1 MPFWHRLLSPHRRRR
16 SDQQQRR
23 NRPRRSNQQPLR
35 PLVALVVLIVGAAT
49 GYRLVVPGFSWGDAF
64 WMVLITLT
72 TVGYGEVQPLG
83 TGGRIVTTL
92 LLLGG
97 LLVVQLLIQRF
108 VQLSNSG
115 YFRRLR
121 LRSQQTMVNRLS
133 NHVILCGY
141 GAMGQEV
148 AHRIRSDRSEDV
160 EVVVI
165 DRDPER
171 VALAHDHGFH
181 SINGDASLDDV
192 LSKAGLVRAFSL
204 VTALGS
210 DADNLYVVLS
220 AKAMAPEVKVIA
232 RAATE
237 EAANKLRLA
246 RADDVVSPYVAG
258 GRAIAAK
265 ALHPEAASFMELLAG
280 TEYEVER
287 IQLSRNPDTFR
298 QLPGNTLARLNLG
311 RNSGVLVLAIRSAGG
326 VKANPGGQTQ
336 LLPGDELI
344 LLGSKVQ
351 RQAAE
356 RLLGLAAEDVEVI
369 TDHGLENRP

>member
-1 MPFWHRLLSPHRRRR
+1 MPFRHRLLSRHRRRR
-16 SDQQQRR
+16 RDQQRR
-23 NRPRRSNQQPLR
+23 NRPRRSDQQPLR
-35 PLVALVVLIVGAAT
+35 PLAALVVLILASAT

-165 DRDPER
+165 DRDPGR
-171 VALAHDHGFH
+171 VALARDHGFD

-311 RNSGVLVLAIRSAGG
+311 RNSGVLVLAIRSADG

-356 RLLGLAAEDVEVI
+356 RLLGLAAEDMEVI
-369 TDHGLENRP
+369 TGYGPEHRP

>member
-1 MPFWHRLLSPHRRRR
+1 MPFRHRLFSRYRRRR
-16 SDQQQRR
+16 RDQQRR
-23 NRPRRSNQQPLR
+23 NRPRRSDQQPLR
-35 PLVALVVLIVGAAT
+35 PLAALVVLILASAT

-83 TGGRIVTTL
+83 TAGRIVTTL

-141 GAMGQEV
+141 GAMGREV

-171 VALAHDHGFH
+171 VALARDHGFD
-181 SINGDASLDDV
+181 SINGDASLDEV

-311 RNSGVLVLAIRSAGG
+311 RNSGVLVLAIRSADG

-356 RLLGLAAEDVEVI
+356 RLLGLAAEDTEVI
-369 TDHGLENRP
+369 TGYGPEHRH